1 MQDPQA
7 QDDRVAQRTP
17 DAMPEGEG
25 LYPIRTV
32 STLTGVNP
40 VTLRAWERRYGL
52 VRPQRTPKGHRL
64 YTEAD
69 IDRIHRILELL
80 QQGIPI
86 GQARRLIDSVAT
98 PEPPAPRAQEDDPW
112 SAYRARM
119 VRAIK
124 RFDEDALNAAYNDAL
139 SLYPVDLV
147 SRLLV
152 LPLIEQLRPRWRRE
166 AIGPAEAHF
175 FSAYMRNKLGARL
188 HHHYGIPGRGPR
200 LLAAGLPN
208 ETCEVELLLF
218 ALAALT
224 QGYRVVLLGGAM
236 PLAPLAPAAEKAA
249 ARAVVLYGSDDPDTG
264 VLERDLPAL
273 VNALDCPVCVGGQ
286 VAERHAPAL
295 RDAGVVSLGG
305 GVSQSLAQV
314 YQALGR
320 E

>member
-1 MQDPQA
+1 
-7 QDDRVAQRTP
+7 
-17 DAMPEGEG
+17 MPEGDG

-64 YTEAD
+64 YTDAD
-69 IDRIHRILELL
+69 IERIHRILELL

-86 GQARRLIDSVAT
+86 GQARRLIDSAGA
-98 PEPPAPRAQEDDPW
+98 PEPAASRSHSEDPW
-112 SAYRARM
+112 SDFRARM
-119 VRAIK
+119 TRAIE
-124 RFDEDALNAAYNDAL
+124 RFDEDALNATYNEAL

-152 LPLIEQLRPRWRRE
+152 LPLLEQLRPRWARE
-166 AIGPAEAHF
+166 AVGPAEAHF

-200 LLAAGLPN
+200 LMAAGLPG
-208 ETCEVELLLF
+208 EACEVELLLF

-224 QGYRVVLLGGAM
+224 QGYRMVLLGANM
-236 PLAPLAPAAEKAA
+236 PLAPLQPAAEKAA
-249 ARAVVLYGSDDPDTG
+249 ARAIVLFGSSDPDADT
-264 VLERDLPAL
+264 LQRALPAL
-273 VNALDCPVCVGGQ
+273 VAGVDCPVCVGGR
-286 VAERHAPAL
+286 VAERHGEAVRAAGAVAL
-295 RDAGVVSLGG
+295 AG
-305 GVSQSLAQV
+305 GVSQSLAQI

-320 E
+320 P